1 MNISELIRLA
11 AIEQQTQRNLAHEL
25 GVHEDMVSHWKK
37 GRMKPTAGQIAQL
50 AECARL
56 PVLETVAEIEA
67 ELDER
72 NAEIWKR
79 ALRALQSAG
88 VAAGLAG
95 VLLCSTPSKANAA
108 LNETPLCSQ
117 CTYARRKVRRLAH
130 IIRAWMQSTFSDKS
144 PSASM
149 S

>member
-1 MNISELIRLA
+1 MNISELIKLA
-11 AIEQQTQRNLAHEL
+11 AIQQRTQRNLAHTL
-25 GVHEDMVSHWKK
+25 DVHEDMVSHWKK

-50 AECARL
+50 AECAQL

-95 VLLCSTPSKANAA
+95 VLLCSTPGKANAA
-108 LNETPLCSQ
+108 FNETALCSQ
-117 CTYARRKVRRLAH
+117 CTYARRKVSALA
-130 IIRAWMQSTFSDKS
+130 RMLKAWIYSTFSDKS
-144 PSASM
+144 PSAWM